1 MGFVKVTQR
10 CIGCR
15 SNLDEKTQDGA
26 ALCANC
32 KPREAEL
39 YLGKLAQL
47 QSTERSALGLGLGVG
62 LRARVRA
69 RISLALTLSLTLS
82 LTLT

>member
-39 YLGKLAQL
+39 YLGKLSQL
-47 QSTERSALGLGLGVG
+47 QSTERSALGLGLGLG
-62 LRARVRA
+62 LG
-69 RISLALTLSLTLS
+69 SGLGLA
-82 LTLT
+82 